1 MVEQEQVR
9 IAVIDF
15 TKCHPEKCGYLC
27 MRVCP
32 LNRTGKECITVAD
45 DSKPRISEQLCTA
58 CGICVHKCPFKAIS
72 IVNLTAKF
80 INRVHCYGE
89 NKFRLY
95 GLPVPMQ
102 GKVVGLIG
110 KNGIGKST
118 ALKILAGKIVPRPD
132 CSGEES
138 YEAIIGLFKGKE
150 LQSYF
155 EKLSAQGIKVSF
167 KPQEIN
173 KIAETFKGRV
183 ETLLKQFDESNRMNE
198 IVKELNLTDI
208 LKSLVSR
215 ISGGELQRVAI
226 ACCLLRN
233 AELYFLD
240 EPSSYLDVQER
251 LRIAKII
258 RSLAEKGKYVVVVEH
273 DLAVLDYLSDFV
285 HVLFGSKGVYGAVS
299 SRLSVL
305 NGINQYLEGYLKNE
319 NVRFRD
325 KAIVFSRIAEKPEKK
340 AGYLEY
346 PAFTKSYKNFKLEVL
361 AGTIMKSEI
370 VGILGPNAIGK
381 TTFVKTL
388 AGIID
393 SDKGRL
399 NLGLKLA
406 FKPQYLKPEE
416 GITVEE
422 LIAQSSLD
430 KEIFETEANKRFALS
445 ELYERNLEE
454 LSGGELQ
461 KVSLAV
467 TMCKDADLY
476 MLDEP
481 SAFLDVEERI
491 NAAEFIKSVVEK
503 KEKACIVVD
512 HDLLFQDYLC
522 NRLIVFEGIPAKHG
536 KALEPQSKELA
547 MNRFLAS
554 LDITFRRDPQTGR
567 PRANKPGSV
576 KDQEQK
582 KQGKYYYL

>member
-1 MVEQEQVR
+1 MAEQEQVR

-15 TKCHPEKCGYLC
+15 TKCHPEKCNYLC
-27 MRVCP
+27 KRMCP
-32 LNRTGKECITVAD
+32 LNRTGKECITIASD
-45 DSKPRISEQLCTA
+45 GKPRISEQLCTA
-58 CGICVHKCPFKAIS
+58 CRICVHKCPFNAIS

-102 GKVVGLIG
+102 SKVIGLIG
-110 KNGIGKST
+110 RNGIGKST

-132 CSGEES
+132 CKGEEG
-138 YEAIIGLFKGKE
+138 YEAIVELFKGKE
-150 LQSYF
+150 LQAYF
-155 EKLSAQGIKVSF
+155 EKLSKQGIKVSY

-173 KIAETFKGRV
+173 KIAEAFKGRV
-183 ETLLKQFDESNRMNE
+183 EQLLKQFDELGKLNE
-198 IVKELNLTDI
+198 IIEELNLSDI
-208 LKSLVSR
+208 LKSSVSR

-226 ACCLLRN
+226 ACCILRD
-233 AELYFLD
+233 AELYFFD

-258 RSLAEKGKYVVVVEH
+258 RELAEKEKYVVVAEH

-285 HVLFGSKGVYGAVS
+285 HVLFGSKGVYGVVS

-319 NVRFRD
+319 NIRFRE
-325 KAIVFSRIAEKPEKK
+325 KELVFSRIAEKPEKN
-340 AGYLEY
+340 ASYLAY
-346 PAFTKSYKNFKLEVL
+346 PAFTKSYENFKLEAL
-361 AGTIMKSEI
+361 AGTIMKSE
-370 VGILGPNAIGK
+370 VLGILGPNAIGK

-393 SDKGRL
+393 SDDGKL

-406 FKPQYLKPEE
+406 FKPQYLRPEE

-422 LIAQSSLD
+422 LIMQSSLD
-430 KEIFETEANKRFALS
+430 RELFEKEANKRFAIS

-461 KVSLAV
+461 KVSLAI
-467 TMCKDADLY
+467 TMCKEADLY
-476 MLDEP
+476 LLDEP
-481 SAFLDVEERI
+481 SAFLDVEERL
-491 NAAEFIKSVVEK
+491 NAAEFIKSVIEK

-522 NRLIVFEGIPAKHG
+522 DRLIVFEGIPAKHG
-536 KALEPQSKELA
+536 KALEPQNKELA

-567 PRANKPGSV
+567 PRANKLGSV
-576 KDQEQK
+576 KDHEQK